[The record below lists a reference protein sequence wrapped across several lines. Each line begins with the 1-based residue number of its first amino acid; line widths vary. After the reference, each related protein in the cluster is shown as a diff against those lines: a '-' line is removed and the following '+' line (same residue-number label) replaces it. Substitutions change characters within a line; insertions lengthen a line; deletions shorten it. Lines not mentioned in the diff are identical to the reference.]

1 MDLRKGEIQM
11 KTKKMVNKVYEI
23 LNRSKKL
30 EIASIL
36 VDFESDHIVLIE
48 LMDGSRFEIIVIPT
62 RLFV

>member
-1 MDLRKGEIQM
+1 MGLRKGEIQM

-36 VDFESDHIVLIE
+36 VDFESDHVVL
-48 LMDGSRFEIIVIPT
+48 MN
-62 RLFV
+62 

>member
-36 VDFESDHIVLIE
+36 VDFESDHVVL
-48 LMDGSRFEIIVIPT
+48 MN
-62 RLFV
+62 

>member
-1 MDLRKGEIQM
+1 M

-23 LNRSKKL
+23 LNHSKKL

-36 VDFESDHIVLIE
+36 VEFEADHIVLIE

-62 RLFV
+62 RRFV

>member
-1 MDLRKGEIQM
+1 M

-36 VDFESDHIVLIE
+36 VDFESEHVVLIGGY
-48 LMDGSRFEIIVIPT
+48 DKTSSACGWG
-62 RLFV
+62 RLFQSAGHR

>member
-23 LNRSKKL
+23 LNRSKML

-36 VDFESDHIVLIE
+36 VDFESD
-48 LMDGSRFEIIVIPT
+48 
-62 RLFV
+62 

>member
-1 MDLRKGEIQM
+1 M

-36 VDFESDHIVLIE
+36 VDFESDYVVLIE

-62 RLFV
+62 RRFV